1 MSFILDALRK
11 SEHER
16 ERRIL
21 PGIVEAPRAQ
31 RSNPTLR
38 WILGLIAAV
47 FVMNTAALLYFL
59 LRTTPVAAPAQ
70 TTVTAATPQ
79 AVAATPPP
87 QAGTGSETPHG
98 PVRSLAEEAL
108 AAGRT
113 APYTDVPPVSAH
125 PVAPHHEAP
134 APSAPRSVTPTDT
147 SVAGLPTRRQLPPAV
162 MSALPPLTVDLHV
175 YSADPAQRFMVISGQ
190 RAQEGGTVAG
200 GVVIERIVPD
210 GAIAVFRGTRFLLTR
225 E

>member
-11 SEHER
+11 SEHDR

-31 RSNPTLR
+31 RSSPTLR
-38 WILGLIAAV
+38 WILGLIAALLV
-47 FVMNTAALLYFL
+47 INTAALLYFL
-59 LRTTPVAAPAQ
+59 LRTTPTPTVTAP
-70 TTVTAATPQ
+70 TETVTAAPKPAPGSAT
-79 AVAATPPP
+79 AVP
-87 QAGTGSETPHG
+87 SG

-113 APYTDVPPVSAH
+113 APYTDVPPVNGR
-125 PVAPHHEAP
+125 PVAPHHDVPASP
-134 APSAPRSVTPTDT
+134 APRLSPPADT
-147 SVAGLPTRRQLPPAV
+147 STAGLPTRRQLPASV
-162 MSALPPLTVDLHV
+162 VSALPPLTVDLHV

-190 RAQEGGTVAG
+190 RAQEGATIAG
-200 GVVIERIVPD
+200 GIVIEKITPD
-210 GAIAVFRGTRFLLTR
+210 GAIADFRGTRFLLTR